1 MEAFPLLYYIL
12 FTRSVTNGAQNPH
25 NIILNEVFI
34 HGKPYNTQKPFI
46 ELARGTAEKKV
57 TMQNYSI
64 IVFTANH
71 TKVRIILHVPKTS
84 SHASHSPPV
93 TTQYH
98 NMI

>member
-1 MEAFPLLYYIL
+1 MEAFLLLYYIL

-46 ELARGTAEKKV
+46 ELARGTAEKQV

-71 TKVRIILHVPKTS
+71 TKVRITLHAPKIQIHGSDSPSETS
-84 SHASHSPPV
+84 KCHK
-93 TTQYH
+93 
-98 NMI
+98 II